1 MRVPRNSVFTTIAL
15 LLAAWASNAQG
26 QVNLPF
32 GPTNYD
38 SDLQLFAP
46 LELDLD
52 NLPSDV
58 DSSGYFFSYD
68 KLALSYSGE
77 RTTIGDPNIVQY
89 AEVIYRLNTTATAVV
104 PDENNL
110 DLYYD
115 PYQVHNSL
123 TNVPPA
129 AGFSLGDRYEFG
141 YRDRDNG
148 WMIGVTKGPRLYET
162 QVYGFGSATRPIDQ
176 GYTDNAGTAVPAQA
190 GADMRAFGF
199 GSVPVLFGSTP
210 NYLRG
215 FRDYL
220 NYLME
225 ASIGT
230 QVGPVVYVGNY
241 GASSEVDDGTLTY
254 FRLTDDIDHD
264 MTPGTGFALDPDGNI
279 IGIFNDFDDL
289 HDFNVFFDSV
299 TVTSF
304 VKTDGVEAM
313 WTHRL
318 SNNDYQ
324 AKNQNNRLELSYGAR
339 FFRFYDEFDV
349 AAAGSILGDS
359 SWDTSIDNQIVG
371 PQVGL
376 TWVNRRQRWSISTD
390 VKFTFGYNVQDWSQ
404 TAAMGSGLIPGATNS
419 LLYGRPTWSEQGL
432 RKEQFSPVGELRV
445 EAAYH
450 LTKAFALKAGYT
462 GMYVGNVRRAA
473 QSVRYFLP
481 TMGFQDAGT
490 QNLVVNGFNLG
501 VEFVH

>member
-1 MRVPRNSVFTTIAL
+1 MRVPRKSVFTTIAL

-52 NLPSDV
+52 NLPAET
-58 DSSGYFFSYD
+58 DSCGYFFSYD
-68 KLALSYSGE
+68 KLDLSYSGE

-89 AEVIYRLNTTATAVV
+89 AEVIYRLNTTGLA
-104 PDENNL
+104 PDEDNL
-110 DLYYD
+110 NLYYN
-115 PYQVHNSL
+115 PYQVHNAL

-129 AGFSLGDRYEFG
+129 AGFALGDRYEFG
-141 YRDRDNG
+141 FRDRDNG

-162 QVYGFGSATRPIDQ
+162 QVYGFGSATRAIDQ
-176 GYTDNAGTAVPAQA
+176 GFTDNSGTATAAQG
-190 GADMRAFGF
+190 GADLRAFGF
-199 GSVPVLFGSTP
+199 GSVPVLFDAPT

-220 NYLME
+220 NYLGE
-225 ASIGT
+225 AAIGT

-241 GASSEVDDGTLTY
+241 GASTEDDTTPIEFY
-254 FRLTDDIDHD
+254 RLTDDLDHD
-264 MTPGTGFALDPDGNI
+264 LWPGTGFLLDADGNI
-279 IGIFNDFDDL
+279 IAIFNDFDDL
-289 HDFNVFFDSV
+289 HDFDVFFDSV

-313 WTHRL
+313 WTHRI
-318 SNNDYQ
+318 SNNDYM

-349 AAAGSILGDS
+349 FAAGSILGDS
-359 SWDTSIDNQIVG
+359 RWDTSIDNQIVG
-371 PQVGL
+371 PQIGL
-376 TWVNRRQRWSISTD
+376 SWQNQRQRWSISTD
-390 VKFTFGYNVQDWSQ
+390 VKFMFGYNVQDWAQ
-404 TAAMGSGLIPGATNS
+404 TAAMGSGLIPGAVNS
-419 LLYGRPTWSEQGL
+419 TLYGRPTWSEHGL

-450 LTKAFALKAGYT
+450 LTKAFALKLGYD
-462 GMYVGNVRRAA
+462 GMYVGGVRRAA
-473 QSVRYFLP
+473 QSVHYYLP
-481 TMGFQDAGT
+481 TMGFKDAGT
-490 QNLVVNGFNLG
+490 QNLVVNGFHLG